1 MNEAK
6 DDKTKK
12 NLDQFRKMKKRSSTD
27 DNEMSEQDELKRRR
41 KVRKKSERTMSF
53 VESIEL

>member
-6 DDKTKK
+6 DGKTKK
-12 NLDQFRKMKKRSSTD
+12 NLDQFRKMRERSSTD
-27 DNEMSEQDELKRRR
+27 DSEMSEQGELKRRR

-53 VESIEL
+53 VESIEP